1 MHFLLIGWSIKY
13 TEMLQQRT
21 IYKKEEDYYLE
32 YIAETG
38 INGV

>member
-1 MHFLLIGWSIKY
+1 MYFLLIGWSIKY

-21 IYKKEEDYYLE
+21 IYNKEEDYCLE
-32 YIAETG
+32 YMAETV